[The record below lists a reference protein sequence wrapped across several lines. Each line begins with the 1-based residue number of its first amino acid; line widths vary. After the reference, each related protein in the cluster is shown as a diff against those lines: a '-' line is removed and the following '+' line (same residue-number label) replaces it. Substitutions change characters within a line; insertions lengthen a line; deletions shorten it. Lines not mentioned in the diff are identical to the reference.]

1 MLLAQTEA
9 IVSKWY
15 DPSKLE
21 DYLGSLPKFRNR
33 LNLVIQYKNLRE
45 KVPRELRFAI
55 VIQRLY
61 LQKRILLRRNEWLTR
76 ELRSVFSEK
85 IQLESELESLEKLL
99 NETRNETIN
108 LIRSSTSE

>member
-1 MLLAQTEA
+1 MFYSWKAF
-9 IVSKWY
+9 
-15 DPSKLE
+15 
-21 DYLGSLPKFRNR
+21 YLCYTSILHF
-33 LNLVIQYKNLRE
+33 
-45 KVPRELRFAI
+45 FSDD
-55 VIQRLY
+55 Y
-61 LQKRILLRRNEWLTR
+61 LQKKILLRRNEWLTR